1 MSYSSQRDSHTEL
14 MIVSEVAT
22 ALSENREMMGDIIMI
37 AYKDNY
43 DYNDDDSCIDDDYDS
58 ITWMTSRVLM
68 VSMGI
73 ITVTLAAAATAPS
86 TNDTWKMKRQ
96 TRE

>member
-1 MSYSSQRDSHTEL
+1 
-14 MIVSEVAT
+14 
-22 ALSENREMMGDIIMI
+22 MMRDIIVI
-37 AYKDNY
+37 AYEDNY
-43 DYNDDDSCIDDDYDS
+43 DYSDNDDCMMISMMVV
-58 ITWMTSRVLM
+58 TWMTSRVLM

-96 TRE
+96 T

>member
-1 MSYSSQRDSHTEL
+1 
-14 MIVSEVAT
+14 
-22 ALSENREMMGDIIMI
+22 MMGDVIMP
-37 AYKDNY
+37 ANKDNY
-43 DYNDDDSCIDDDYDS
+43 DYTDNDDCIDDGADNDS
-58 ITWMTSRVLM
+58 VTWMTSRVLM

-96 TRE
+96 T

>member
-1 MSYSSQRDSHTEL
+1 
-14 MIVSEVAT
+14 
-22 ALSENREMMGDIIMI
+22 
-37 AYKDNY
+37 
-43 DYNDDDSCIDDDYDS
+43 
-58 ITWMTSRVLM
+58 MTSRVLM

-96 TRE
+96 TRERMRITGRVKI